1 MSGNTEH
8 SGADVTQLLAAWQIG
23 DSSALEALTPL
34 VFDELRKLAASYMR
48 RERPGHTL
56 QATALVNEAYLKLA
70 GIENKDWRSR
80 AHFFAIAAHIMRQLL
95 MEHARGRNAQK
106 RGGGLAPV
114 QLDEAL
120 LVGVQRDEDLLHL
133 DDGLT
138 ALAAQ
143 DERKSRIIEMRYFG
157 GLEVAE
163 IAEVTGVSVATVG
176 RELRIGLAWLHRYL
190 KDGTGRT
197 ADDGR
202 TSGDARPS
210 SGSST

>member
-1 MSGNTEH
+1 MSGNSEH
-8 SGADVTQLLAAWQIG
+8 PGADVTQLLAAWRVG
-23 DSSALEALTPL
+23 DSRALEALTPL

-114 QLDEAL
+114 QLEEAL
-120 LVGVQRDEDLLHL
+120 IVGVQRDEDLLHL

-163 IAEVTGVSVATVG
+163 IAEVAGVSVATVG

-190 KDGTGRT
+190 KEGTGQSAAVER
-197 ADDGR
+197 
-202 TSGDARPS
+202 
-210 SGSST
+210 

>member
-1 MSGNTEH
+1 MSGNSGD
-8 SGADVTQLLAAWQIG
+8 SGADVTQLLAAWQVG
-23 DSSALEALTPL
+23 DAQALEALTPL
-34 VFDELRKLAASYMR
+34 VFEELRKLAGSYMR

-56 QATALVNEAYLKLA
+56 QATALVNEAYLRLA

-106 RGGGLAPV
+106 RGGGMKPV

-120 LVGVQRDEDLLHL
+120 VVGVAQDEELLHL
-133 DDGLT
+133 DDGLS

-143 DERKSRIIEMRYFG
+143 DERKSRVIELRFFG

-176 RELRIGLAWLHRYL
+176 RDLRVGLAWLHRYL
-190 KDGTGRT
+190 RDG
-197 ADDGR
+197 
-202 TSGDARPS
+202 SRPE
-210 SGSST
+210 

>member
-1 MSGNTEH
+1 MSANSGH
-8 SGADVTQLLAAWQIG
+8 SGADVTQLLAAWQVG
-23 DSSALEALTPL
+23 DSAALDALTPL
-34 VFDELRKLAASYMR
+34 VFDELRKLAGSYMR

-56 QATALVNEAYLKLA
+56 QATALVNEAYLRLA

-106 RGGGLAPV
+106 RGGGLRPV
-114 QLDEAL
+114 QLEEAL
-120 LVGVQRDEDLLHL
+120 VVGVEQDEELLNL
-133 DDGLT
+133 DAGLS

-143 DERKSRIIEMRYFG
+143 DERKARMLELRYFG
-157 GLEVAE
+157 GLELNE

-190 KDGTGRT
+190 KDGGR
-197 ADDGR
+197 AE
-202 TSGDARPS
+202 
-210 SGSST
+210 

>member
-1 MSGNTEH
+1 MSGNSEH
-8 SGADVTQLLAAWQIG
+8 TGADVTQLLAAWQIG
-23 DSSALEALTPL
+23 DSKALEALTPL

-95 MEHARGRNAQK
+95 TEHARGRNAQK
-106 RGGGLAPV
+106 RGGGLTPL

-120 LVGVQRDEDLLHL
+120 VVGVQPDEDLLHL

-138 ALAAQ
+138 ALAVQ

-190 KDGTGRT
+190 KDGTGQS
-197 ADDGR
+197 A
-202 TSGDARPS
+202 AVNQ
-210 SGSST
+210 